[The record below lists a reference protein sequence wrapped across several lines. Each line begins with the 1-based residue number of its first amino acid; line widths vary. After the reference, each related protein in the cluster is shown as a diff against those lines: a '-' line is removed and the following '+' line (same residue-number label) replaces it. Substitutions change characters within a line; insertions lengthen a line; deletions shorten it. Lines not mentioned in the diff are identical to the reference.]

1 MNNVETWGEAITVS
15 LLGMSQKLLSFFP
28 TLLGAVLV
36 FLAGWIIA
44 SSLGKLAERIM
55 KAARVDRAIEKLGFG
70 KGFSGSGI
78 SSGISALVGGLVK
91 WFLILVFLMAA
102 TDILDLVQVT
112 NFLNSIIVY
121 MPNVIV
127 AIVILAF
134 VFLLG
139 NFVYQVVRRSTRAA
153 GVTSATLLAAVSKW
167 AIIIF
172 GIFAALIQLGVASSL
187 VNTIFIGF
195 IAMVSLAGGLAFGL
209 GGKEEAQLIL
219 RRLHEEIAESRDGK
233 RKK

>member
-1 MNNVETWGEAITVS
+1 MS
-15 LLGMSQKLLSFFP
+15 LLGMSQKFISFFP
-28 TLLGAVLV
+28 TLLGAILV
-36 FLAGWIIA
+36 FLAGWVIA
-44 SSLGKLAERIM
+44 SSLGKLTERIL
-55 KAARVDRAIEKLGFG
+55 KAARIDKAFEKFGFG
-70 KGFSGSGI
+70 KGAP
-78 SSGISALVGGLVK
+78 SSGMTYGMSVLAGGLVK

-112 NFLNSIIVY
+112 NFLNSIIAY

-139 NFVYQVVRRSTRAA
+139 NFAYHVVRRSTRAA
-153 GVTSATLLAAVSKW
+153 GVASATLLAAISKW
-167 AIIIF
+167 AIIVF

-219 RRLHEEIAESRDGK
+219 RKLREEIAESRDGK
-233 RKK
+233 GKK